1 MIKDKVVIMTGASSG
16 IGEATVKELAAK
28 GAKLVLVARR
38 QERLAKLQADIQR
51 KGGQAVYQVAD
62 VTSPIQMEA
71 VAAFNT

>member
-38 QERLAKLQADIQR
+38 QERLAKLQADIQER
-51 KGGQAVYQVAD
+51 VDRQF
-62 VTSPIQMEA
+62 IRLQM
-71 VAAFNT
+71 